1 LTAKAGLPRKHT
13 ENKTWID
20 MCNRRSFDCNAQEF
34 DILNCELELNFFR
47 AISPTQALGAGM
59 VVYHDGRNMVEQA
72 VNAMQFFRN
81 ESCGKCVPCRI
92 GSQKLAAM
100 GQHLLKEEISR
111 TKWESELLP
120 ILKDMSEVL
129 SLTSICGLGRSVPVP
144 LRTVIDFFPQDL
156 AEYLKGSEKAGAG
169 APRLVEA
176 AR

>member
-1 LTAKAGLPRKHT
+1 
-13 ENKTWID
+13 
-20 MCNRRSFDCNAQEF
+20 M
-34 DILNCELELNFFR
+34 NCELELNFFR

-92 GSQKLAAM
+92 GSQKLAGM
-100 GQHLLKEEISR
+100 GQHLIKGEISQS
-111 TKWESELLP
+111 KWDNELLP
-120 ILKDMSEVL
+120 ILKDMTEVL

-156 AEYLKGSEKAGAG
+156 AEYLKGADTKAS
-169 APRLVEA
+169 APQLVGVGK
-176 AR
+176 